1 MRVVKSLA
9 MSVAASLLLGTLAHA
24 SDAVGVSQ
32 GSAGQ
37 TVLTGKGLPWN
48 VETSEPV
55 SEAGAQGY
63 SELHWTSEIG
73 TSMGAALESGTGR
86 YQQVTAA
93 EGSQYPAPDW
103 TSMFGTGT
111 AAALE
116 R

>member
-9 MSVAASLLLGTLAHA
+9 MSFAASLLLGTLAHA
-24 SDAVGVSQ
+24 SDAVGV
-32 GSAGQ
+32 GQ
-37 TVLTGKGLPWN
+37 SVLTGKGLPWN
-48 VETSEPV
+48 VETSEQV

-63 SELHWTSEIG
+63 SELNWTSEIG

-86 YQQVTAA
+86 IQQVTAA
-93 EGSQYPAPDW
+93 EGAQYPAPDW